1 MTDGPASSRK
11 LWRGATGLALAAAL
25 CGILLGGVSAW
36 FLGSV
41 AIAGLSAA
49 ALTFNFHIPAAVVR
63 LLAVGR
69 TAARYGERLVG
80 HRAALGDQVAHR
92 LALFASMA
100 AAPAVRRTGWQFG
113 DQDRLADYLDD
124 VEDVDYARLRASLPM
139 LTLAVGFAA
148 LLAASAILAPLSLL
162 PISLVS
168 LAALLMARRVKHA
181 GAMDWKRTRAQR
193 RRGAERLGAAM
204 ASTLA
209 LKAERAW
216 NGVCGGAFEAFEQAD
231 KDALA
236 LRRRQSGLD
245 TVGSALAPVAGASV
259 IAAAWLAGIHADGLL
274 PAIFLA
280 FAWLAFGELLNG
292 PSRLLVAALRR
303 DVAQAEIGR
312 WEKAV
317 PGESAPGQCSH
328 SPATLDHAGLSRRS
342 PAGKPLGSRPLP
354 LRLQAGRP
362 TFLVGTSGSGKT
374 SLLKQVAGWIGDDV
388 FSCGKDLLGP
398 EDRRAVTM
406 LSLHDAAILDDTVR
420 ANLFASG
427 ADDAALWEA
436 LDAVEMA
443 GRVRQAGGLN
453 AWIGSDQLSL
463 GEAQRLN
470 LARAWLSDRPIV
482 LLDEPSE
489 HLDNDQGQAI
499 LKRLLAHL
507 GGRIVVISTHRI
519 AGRNANAVIEL
530 EA

>member
-1 MTDGPASSRK
+1 
-11 LWRGATGLALAAAL
+11 LAAAL

-41 AIAGLSAA
+41 AVAGLSAA
-49 ALTFNFHIPAAVVR
+49 ALSFNFHIPAAIVR

-100 AAPAVRRTGWQFG
+100 AAPAVRRMGWQFG

-124 VEDVDYARLRASLPM
+124 VEDVDYARLRAGLPI
-139 LTLAVGFAA
+139 LTLAIGFAG
-148 LLAASAILAPLSLL
+148 LLVASAILAPLSLL
-162 PISLVS
+162 PIASIS
-168 LAALLMARRVKHA
+168 LAALLVVRRMKDI
-181 GAMDWKRTRAQR
+181 GTMDWRRTRKQR
-193 RRGAERLGAAM
+193 RAGAERLGAAM
-204 ASTLA
+204 ASALA

-216 NGVCGGAFEAFEQAD
+216 NSVCGDAFEAFGQAD

-245 TVGSALAPVAGASV
+245 MVGSALAPVSGASV
-259 IAAAWLAGIHADGLL
+259 IAAAWLAGIRGDGLL
-274 PAIFLA
+274 PAVFLA

-303 DVAQAEIGR
+303 DAAQAEIGR
-312 WEKAV
+312 WEKAI
-317 PGESAPGQCSH
+317 PAEDASSRHGH
-328 SPATLDHAGLSRRS
+328 SPAILDHAGLSRRS
-342 PAGKPLGSRPLP
+342 PTGAPLSSRPLP
-354 LRLQAGRP
+354 LHLQAGQP

-374 SLLKQVAGWIGDDV
+374 SLLKQIAGWIGDDV
-388 FSCGKDLLGP
+388 FSCGEDLLGP
-398 EDRRAVTM
+398 DDRRVLTM

-420 ANLFASG
+420 ANLFASS
-427 ADDAALWEA
+427 ADDAALWKA
-436 LDAVEMA
+436 LEAVEMA
-443 GRVRQAGGLN
+443 GRIRQAGGLN
-453 AWIGSDQLSL
+453 AWIRSDQFSL

-470 LARAWLSDRPIV
+470 LARAWLSDRPII

-489 HLDNDQGQAI
+489 HLDDDQGQAI

-507 GGRIVVISTHRI
+507 CGRIVVISTHRI

-530 EA
+530 ES